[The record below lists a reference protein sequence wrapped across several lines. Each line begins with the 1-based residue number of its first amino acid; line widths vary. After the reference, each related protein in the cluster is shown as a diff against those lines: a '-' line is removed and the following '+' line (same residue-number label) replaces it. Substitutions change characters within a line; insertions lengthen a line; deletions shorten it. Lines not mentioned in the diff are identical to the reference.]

1 MSTYS
6 SNLRIELITNG
17 TQAGT
22 WGDTTNNN
30 LAYVLDSSIAG
41 YQTVSVTGMAPASQ
55 ALTYTS
61 GPTSTASANQAVYAM
76 LRFTTTTGAA
86 FAVYAPPV
94 SKAYIVWN
102 NSGQSM
108 TIYNSTVIGNT
119 TAAGTGVTVT
129 NGSKIMVWSDA
140 TNFYELQAANLT
152 GTLAIING
160 GTGQTTANAALNAL
174 LPAQTNNRVL
184 RSDGTNTSFAQV
196 ALTTDISGTLPIANG
211 GTNSTATPTNGGVTY
226 GTGTAQAYSAAGT
239 SGQVLQSNGAAAPS
253 WLAQSSI
260 AAGSATTATL
270 ATLATTATLATLAT
284 TATLATLATLA
295 TSASKLTTASGS
307 APSYS
312 ARAWVRFVGTG
323 TTGTNQTITGS
334 GNVTTVYKNGDG
346 DYTITFTTAMPN
358 ANYAVSA
365 TGSNTTIANGNRAL
379 MAKDGSFTTTTV
391 DILSVY
397 SATTAADCAAISV
410 VIFC

>member
-41 YQTVSVTGMAPASQ
+41 YQTVSVTAANQ

-102 NSGQSM
+102 NSGYSM

-119 TAAGTGVTVT
+119 TAAGTGITVA
-129 NGSKIMVWSDA
+129 NGDKVFVWSDA
-140 TNFYELQAANLT
+140 TNFYEIKSGSVT
-152 GTLAIING
+152 GVVPIVNG
-160 GTGQTTANAALNAL
+160 GTGQITANAALNAL

-196 ALTTDISGTLPIANG
+196 ALTTDISGTLPVANG
-211 GTNSTATPTNGGVTY
+211 GTGQSNANAAFNALAPSQASANGNYLKSNGTNTSWDQIDISTSDITGTLPVANGG
-226 GTGTAQAYSAAGT
+226 TGLTTPGT
-239 SGQVLQSNGAAAPS
+239 SGYVLTSNG
-253 WLAQSSI
+253 
-260 AAGSATTATL
+260 T
-270 ATLATTATLATLAT
+270 
-284 TATLATLATLA
+284 
-295 TSASKLTTASGS
+295 
-307 APSYS
+307 
-312 ARAWVRFVGTG
+312 AWVSSPAGAATG
-323 TTGTNQTITGS
+323 GGSDQAFFLNDLTIT
-334 GNVTTVYKNGDG
+334 T
-346 DYTITFTTAMPN
+346 DYTIPSTRNAGTFGPITVNTGVTVT
-358 ANYAVSA
+358 VSTGA
-365 TGSNTTIANGNRAL
+365 TW
-379 MAKDGSFTTTTV
+379 TV
-391 DILSVY
+391 V
-397 SATTAADCAAISV
+397 
-410 VIFC
+410 